1 MPLEVGCHAVPHFKA
16 LTHNIEHACGHDI
29 APFLNGTKPV

>member
-16 LTHNIEHACGHDI
+16 LTHNIEHACGHEHSTI
-29 APFLNGTKPV
+29 FKWH